1 MPAASRP
8 AVTADHQR
16 AAFEAFA
23 WTGWTFEQ
31 AMADELRSRLVKLRA
46 RQICSEQARV
56 MRRTV
61 VPMVQGL
68 QQAMRE
74 ARYRPGIGAQHRH
87 ATAPWP
93 PSLQDLKRA
102 AAGDRDD

>member
-1 MPAASRP
+1 MHAASRP

-16 AAFEAFA
+16 AAFQAFA

-31 AMADELRSRLVKLRA
+31 AMADPLRSRLVKLRA
-46 RQICSEQARV
+46 RQLSTEQARV
-56 MRRTV
+56 TRRNV
-61 VPMVQGL
+61 VPMVKGL

-74 ARYRPGIGAQHRH
+74 ARYLPGIGAQHRH
-87 ATAPWP
+87 GTAPWP
-93 PSLQDLKRA
+93 PSMQDLKRA